1 MIRTALYLVSA
12 DRRDDVSDGRLLG
25 RQHYCHDVTAE
36 AVSYAVGIAALVDE
50 QVVRTGDVTLALCS
64 DTQADRGR
72 VLTPTGWRPMTAA
85 ELNDWTCRTD
95 GCRRLAH
102 DNTGPA
108 LLCEPCADA
117 L

>member
-1 MIRTALYLVSA
+1 MRTALYLVSA
-12 DRRDDVSDGRLLG
+12 NLRDDVSDGRLLG

-36 AVSYAVGIAALVDE
+36 AVSYAAGIATLVDE
-50 QVVRTGDVTLALCS
+50 QVVRVGDVALALFS

-85 ELNDWTCRTD
+85 ELNDWTCRTEQ
-95 GCRRLAH
+95 CPRLAH
-102 DNTGPA
+102 DCTGPA
-108 LLCEPCADA
+108 LLCEHCADA